1 MQGFEKRTSGK
12 KIVAHGGEDLIGI
25 AGNGGG
31 VGVLLVEGENAVV
44 RAGFDDAEFVRV
56 FSGHGNGGDGAG
68 GARMLVRVD
77 HVRDVHPIDVI
88 GAEDR
93 DDVGLGLLDEVD
105 VLVDGVGRSLIPG
118 FAGGAHLGGHG
129 NDELVFQNA
138 AVLPAFVQVLEEAL
152 AAELSEYVDGIDAG
166 VDEVAEDEIDDAVFA
181 AERDGGLGALLG

>member
-1 MQGFEKRTSGK
+1 M
-12 KIVAHGGEDLIGI
+12 IGI

-31 VGVLLVEGENAVV
+31 VGVLFVEGEDAVV
-44 RAGFDDAEFVRV
+44 RAGFDDAEFMRV

-68 GARMLVRVD
+68 GAGMLVLLD

-118 FAGGAHLGGHG
+118 FARGSASGRAR
-129 NDELVFQNA
+129 E
-138 AVLPAFVQVLEEAL
+138 
-152 AAELSEYVDGIDAG
+152 
-166 VDEVAEDEIDDAVFA
+166 
-181 AERDGGLGALLG
+181 